1 MLRGATGSPRLFS
14 GSIDR
19 STGARLARPPA
30 MSGRANHEEVEPPG
44 LELEEGSFWQLH
56 RQLADCHATRPAS
69 ALSVGTK
76 DTGYV
81 ADIAKLGKRVSVS
94 MPPCSPP
101 EMLFEQDR
109 RDSIDSHFRTSKSN
123 KKDTLKPP
131 SRAPSIENPKSSET
145 PTVAQR
151 KDRTLKTL
159 LNVQGLQ
166 PTASETF
173 DLRELDLKVHERWDA
188 ARAKQQKHFAKKSLE
203 DGRSKT
209 QAMRLGSGTDLGAK
223 NIRRSEKE
231 AGRNRGAQDLRQP
244 VMTVAEELPR
254 RRCVLHPGGRF
265 KTCWNVMVAACVLHD
280 LLVIPLNTFSFP
292 QNVFWDLTSWSV
304 QVFWNLDFFVS
315 LFSAFYDEGALV
327 MSLPR
332 IAAQY
337 ARTWMLFDVTMISMD
352 WCFRI
357 MDMVDSEQ
365 AESIMWSKSL
375 RMLRFLRLMRMLR
388 WVKLRRINEIFQE
401 FFHSQAASLYYG
413 LFHSIATLMVL
424 NHLIACAWFATS
436 HMDEMNWVTDL
447 GIHNDPAEY
456 QYLTCMNWAFAQL
469 GVGSSPAK
477 ATNSLEMVFC
487 IVIAFRSLIT
497 SSTLISTVSN
507 LMAGLSK
514 IKEDENTEFRLL
526 RCYLAQNN
534 IPIVLGQK
542 ITHFLQ
548 YQYTL
553 RQEARRDP
561 LSLDVLHW
569 AGTRPLSPPFS
580 FGRAF
585 SFLLNCSLL
594 SHFVHT
600 GASCHICVMSSPF
613 LISWCPL
620 SAHIDSDV
628 REPCRGQLESECVR
642 QVSRHAGRMGPC
654 KGPGPTG
661 SSDGSDGEDVMI
673 LTQPRGYLWGFM
685 QRLLRGDEHMRHKT
699 RILAGIRVLVQP
711 GPLRGDVSFPV
722 LNNPEPRPRAPV
734 PPVCLIQS
742 GWLDSRAAAKSY
754 AFADRFVRKLSSRAL
769 DLRAPGS
776 GLFAGAA
783 AGAPVSAAA
792 GGAAVRALRGV
803 PGQAAAGGG
812 APASSWRVPGGRA
825 EGCRATGGGVR
836 WAPGVFFGVRTR
848 FFVRKD
854 WKLHRSSTGQLQ
866 LLVG

>member
-1 MLRGATGSPRLFS
+1 
-14 GSIDR
+14 
-19 STGARLARPPA
+19 

-56 RQLADCHATRPAS
+56 RQLADC
-69 ALSVGTK
+69 
-76 DTGYV
+76 YV

-209 QAMRLGSGTDLGAK
+209 QAM
-223 NIRRSEKE
+223 
-231 AGRNRGAQDLRQP
+231 QP

-553 RQEARRDP
+553 RQEARSADMQVP
-561 LSLDVLHW
+561 LLE
-569 AGTRPLSPPFS
+569 
-580 FGRAF
+580 
-585 SFLLNCSLL
+585 LL
-594 SHFVHT
+594 SQ
-600 GASCHICVMSSPF
+600 
-613 LISWCPL
+613 
-620 SAHIDSDV
+620 
-628 REPCRGQLESECVR
+628 QLQGELQFARYEESLAKLRLVVAPR
-642 QVSRHAGRMGPC
+642 RRVGGFRAG
-654 KGPGPTG
+654 
-661 SSDGSDGEDVMI
+661 
-673 LTQPRGYLWGFM
+673 
-685 QRLLRGDEHMRHKT
+685 
-699 RILAGIRVLVQP
+699 
-711 GPLRGDVSFPV
+711 
-722 LNNPEPRPRAPV
+722 EPRDV
-734 PPVCLIQS
+734 
-742 GWLDSRAAAKSY
+742 
-754 AFADRFVRKLSSRAL
+754 
-769 DLRAPGS
+769 
-776 GLFAGAA
+776 
-783 AGAPVSAAA
+783 
-792 GGAAVRALRGV
+792 
-803 PGQAAAGGG
+803 
-812 APASSWRVPGGRA
+812 GR
-825 EGCRATGGGVR
+825 
-836 WAPGVFFGVRTR
+836 
-848 FFVRKD
+848 
-854 WKLHRSSTGQLQ
+854 
-866 LLVG
+866 

>member
-1 MLRGATGSPRLFS
+1 
-14 GSIDR
+14 
-19 STGARLARPPA
+19 

-44 LELEEGSFWQLH
+44 LEPEEGGFWQLH
-56 RQLADCHATRPAS
+56 RQLADC
-69 ALSVGTK
+69 
-76 DTGYV
+76 YV

-209 QAMRLGSGTDLGAK
+209 QAM
-223 NIRRSEKE
+223 
-231 AGRNRGAQDLRQP
+231 QP

-553 RQEARRDP
+553 RQEARSADMQVP
-561 LSLDVLHW
+561 LLE
-569 AGTRPLSPPFS
+569 
-580 FGRAF
+580 
-585 SFLLNCSLL
+585 LL
-594 SHFVHT
+594 SQQLQGELQFARYEESLAKLRLVVELLESGDRQVVHT
-600 GASCHICVMSSPF
+600 LWRVAVQAVGHCTAACKDLVFLAGNQANAAYLKLNGMLTYSSEDGDMQVNDSGWVSEACLWTPWVYLGDLIAEDVSRLAALDAEAFGDAMSQCYQTQRAASKYAPRRDAAARDLVGRILPGAVHDHHSTAQRDAQQVGPVLCDAQAGKGAS
-613 LISWCPL
+613 
-620 SAHIDSDV
+620 A
-628 REPCRGQLESECVR
+628 
-642 QVSRHAGRMGPC
+642 
-654 KGPGPTG
+654 
-661 SSDGSDGEDVMI
+661 
-673 LTQPRGYLWGFM
+673 
-685 QRLLRGDEHMRHKT
+685 
-699 RILAGIRVLVQP
+699 
-711 GPLRGDVSFPV
+711 
-722 LNNPEPRPRAPV
+722 
-734 PPVCLIQS
+734 
-742 GWLDSRAAAKSY
+742 
-754 AFADRFVRKLSSRAL
+754 
-769 DLRAPGS
+769 
-776 GLFAGAA
+776 
-783 AGAPVSAAA
+783 
-792 GGAAVRALRGV
+792 
-803 PGQAAAGGG
+803 
-812 APASSWRVPGGRA
+812 
-825 EGCRATGGGVR
+825 
-836 WAPGVFFGVRTR
+836 
-848 FFVRKD
+848 
-854 WKLHRSSTGQLQ
+854 
-866 LLVG
+866 